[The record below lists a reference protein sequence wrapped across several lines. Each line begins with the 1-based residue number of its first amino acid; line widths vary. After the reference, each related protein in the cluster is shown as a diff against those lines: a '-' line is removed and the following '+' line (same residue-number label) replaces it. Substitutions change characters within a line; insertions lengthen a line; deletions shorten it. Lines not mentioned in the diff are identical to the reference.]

1 MNTDMNGAELPPYRA
16 VMVVDM
22 KNFSGERGC
31 DHARITEYIP
41 MVLENAFRAC
51 GGGRIWD
58 DIRFSDPT
66 GDGYVV
72 GFDTRWT
79 PFLLNPVLA
88 ALQLELE
95 RQNRVARAAA
105 QPMRMRVSLTA
116 GPLTDS
122 GANSISDGSGATRVE
137 AHRMVDGEGVR
148 AVLANSGNATCVAAV
163 VSEQVYR
170 DVVVAG
176 YSGED
181 PALYVP
187 VDVSVK
193 AYRGA
198 AYLRVPTPSGD
209 LLRRGLVPAEEH
221 LDEADPDSGGSPRE
235 DGARPQPRYVGVGDV
250 QGSVG
255 TVVTGEGNT
264 VNSGGGNQ
272 FNGVEI
278 SGNGPTVLG
287 TNHGSD
293 PAGT

>member
-1 MNTDMNGAELPPYRA
+1 MNAETNGTELPPYRA

-22 KNFSGERGC
+22 KNFSGERGR
-31 DHARITEYIP
+31 DHARITENIP
-41 MVLENAFRAC
+41 MVLENSFRAC
-51 GGGRIWD
+51 GCGHVWD
-58 DIRFSDPT
+58 DIRFSDTT

-79 PFLLNPVLA
+79 PFLLNPVLP

-95 RQNRVARAAA
+95 RQNRVARGVA

-116 GPLTDS
+116 GPMTDS
-122 GANSISDGSGATRVE
+122 GTNSISDGSGATRIE
-137 AHRMVDGEGVR
+137 AHRMVDGDGVR
-148 AVLANSGNATCVAAV
+148 AVLTDSGNATCVAAI

-170 DVVVAG
+170 DVVMAG

-187 VDVSVK
+187 VDVAVK

-209 LLRRGLVPAEEH
+209 LLRRGLVPTKADADQEG
-221 LDEADPDSGGSPRE
+221 LDPAGPHRD
-235 DGARPQPRYVGVGDV
+235 AATPQPRYVGVQEV

-293 PAGT
+293 TSGR

>member
-1 MNTDMNGAELPPYRA
+1 MNADMNGTELPPYRA
-16 VMVVDM
+16 VVVVDM
-22 KNFSGERGC
+22 KNFSGERGR
-31 DHARITEYIP
+31 DHARITESIP

-51 GGGRIWD
+51 GCGHVWD
-58 DIRFSDPT
+58 DVRFSNTT

-79 PFLLNPVLA
+79 PFLLNPVLS

-95 RQNRVARAAA
+95 RQNRVVRGTA

-116 GPLTDS
+116 GPMTDS
-122 GANSISDGSGATRVE
+122 GTNSISDGSGATRIE
-137 AHRMVDGEGVR
+137 AHRMVDGEDVR
-148 AVLANSGNATCVAAV
+148 AVLADSGSATCVAAV

-198 AYLRVPTPSGD
+198 AYLRVPTPSGN
-209 LLRRGLVPAEEH
+209 LLRRGLVPTEEDTDQTG
-221 LDEADPDSGGSPRE
+221 LDPERSHREAP
-235 DGARPQPRYVGVGDV
+235 AAQPRYVGVHEV

-255 TVVTGEGNT
+255 TVVTGQGNT

-293 PAGT
+293 TSGA